1 MRAKKYLESITTD
14 YGPLK
19 TLTASG
25 VYFGFHFNFLFI
37 SAISGLLKPCPK
49 KCKCNVCLDEVITS
63 PEAKLSLKR
72 KDVDSRTANISK
84 SDSVKETD
92 KLPVKKRDG
101 SPLTSYSEGDYKK
114 RRHGDGDSDS
124 KSRTPSQSQVSRQLP
139 SKSSS
144 GRDKSVYSKSQER
157 SEHSS
162 SKPAA
167 STNSPGSK
175 PASSV
180 PKYDIISPATLSST
194 KTISTSVSSSP
205 SLTHMEIHC
214 AEWVKGIILRKF

>member
-1 MRAKKYLESITTD
+1 MCVCSKFYFVKTGLWSESKEV
-14 YGPLK
+14 P
-19 TLTASG
+19 G
-25 VYFGFHFNFLFI
+25 VYHHRLRPSQNSHRFWFVFLLVLFLKI
-37 SAISGLLKPCPK
+37 KTAISGLLKPCPK

-72 KDVDSRTANISK
+72 KDVDPRTATISK

-101 SPLTSYSEGDYKK
+101 SPLTSSLESDYKK
-114 RRHGDGDSDS
+114 RKHGDGDSDS
-124 KSRTPSQSQVSRQLP
+124 KSRAPSQSQVSRQLP
-139 SKSSS
+139 SKSS
-144 GRDKSVYSKSQER
+144 RDKSVYSKSQER

-194 KTISTSVSSSP
+194 KTISTSGQSSSP
-205 SLTHMEIHC
+205 
-214 AEWVKGIILRKF
+214 ANLRY